1 MNIKELDIVP
11 KKPGVYLW
19 KNEFDTIIYV
29 GKAKNLNNRMKQYF
43 RGMLNSYKTSK
54 LVENIA
60 SFEYVI
66 TSSEKEALI
75 LERNLIEKNSP
86 EYNISLTDDK
96 RYPYIKVALRD
107 KLDISLIYRI
117 KSVRDKRVILYGPFP
132 SGFGARRMVNL
143 LNRLT
148 IYDKGLPNKTN
159 DKAFWEKQ
167 FLYAKKLLSS
177 GSKSLLSE
185 LQEKMY
191 KAAELEQ
198 FEVAQ
203 DIKESIK
210 ALEFYQDKQNVEL
223 QGNKNIDVMA
233 FVEKDGFLS
242 VSMLFYRQG
251 TLLSKNDKIIEIT
264 TSKSETIRQFV
275 SQYYSFNI
283 EPDEIFSNE
292 EIETTIKTSIPQKG
306 TNRKI
311 IKIALT
317 NAKDNIELKLQS
329 YIRKEELTLGSIRK
343 LETLLGIKS
352 ASHIVM
358 MDNSNTANTQ
368 PVSAAVSYRN
378 GIKQKSEYRKYN
390 LEVRDRR
397 ADVDYMRQGVLRH
410 FSGSKNPVPDL
421 FIVDG
426 GKAQVNEI
434 KDLIPDIK
442 VIGLVKNEKHI
453 TKALINLEGNQVEIE
468 DTTLLN
474 FLRGIQ
480 EEVDRF
486 AKYHHTVRRR
496 TTLEG
501 ILTSIPGIGPSIEK
515 RLLTH
520 FGSYSGVYNA
530 SLEDLAKITS
540 DKMAIKIKEKL
551 K

>member
-1 MNIKELDIVP
+1 M
-11 KKPGVYLW
+11 
-19 KNEFDTIIYV
+19 
-29 GKAKNLNNRMKQYF
+29 
-43 RGMLNSYKTSK
+43 
-54 LVENIA
+54 
-60 SFEYVI
+60 
-66 TSSEKEALI
+66 
-75 LERNLIEKNSP
+75 
-86 EYNISLTDDK
+86 
-96 RYPYIKVALRD
+96 
-107 KLDISLIYRI
+107 
-117 KSVRDKRVILYGPFP
+117 
-132 SGFGARRMVNL
+132 
-143 LNRLT
+143 
-148 IYDKGLPNKTN
+148 
-159 DKAFWEKQ
+159 
-167 FLYAKKLLSS
+167 
-177 GSKSLLSE
+177 
-185 LQEKMY
+185 
-191 KAAELEQ
+191 
-198 FEVAQ
+198 
-203 DIKESIK
+203 
-210 ALEFYQDKQNVEL
+210 
-223 QGNKNIDVMA
+223 
-233 FVEKDGFLS
+233 
-242 VSMLFYRQG
+242 
-251 TLLSKNDKIIEIT
+251 
-264 TSKSETIRQFV
+264 
-275 SQYYSFNI
+275 
-283 EPDEIFSNE
+283 
-292 EIETTIKTSIPQKG
+292 
-306 TNRKI
+306 
-311 IKIALT
+311 
-317 NAKDNIELKLQS
+317 KLQS

-343 LETLLGIKS
+343 LETLLGIKN

-368 PVSAAVSYRN
+368 PVSAVVSYRN

-453 TKALINLEGNQVEIE
+453 TKALINLEGNQIEIE
-468 DTTLLN
+468 DSTLLN

-480 EEVDRF
+480 GEVDRF

-540 DKMAIKIKEKL
+540 DKLAIKIKEKL